1 LYLITANVCPEY
13 CPVSSAGTVPNKTAE
28 TTTKIM
34 ARKIVCCMTSLYLKN
49 CIQVFNLERN
59 VFDAVAML

>member
-1 LYLITANVCPEY
+1 
-13 CPVSSAGTVPNKTAE
+13 
-28 TTTKIM
+28 M